1 MEEMPLGLRLSVL
14 HRAFKRQMGERCRE
28 LELTG
33 VQSAVI
39 GTLRRL
45 EREGREEIRQRDL
58 EAELHMAHPTM
69 TDLVQRLEAKGFL
82 VCSPGVRDRRVK
94 RISSTE
100 KAATLMQQIREFD
113 AQVARELCSG
123 LTAEE
128 IATLKALTDR
138 LITNALAAGDL
149 SCCGRKDGIC

>member
-1 MEEMPLGLRLSVL
+1 MEDMPMGLRLSAL
-14 HRAFKRQMGERCRE
+14 HRAFRRRMGEKCRE

-69 TDLVQRLEAKGFL
+69 TDVVQRLEAKGFL
-82 VCSPGVRDRRVK
+82 VCSPGVKDRRVK

-100 KAATLMQQIREFD
+100 KAAGLMRQIREFD
-113 AQVARELCSG
+113 SEVARDLCRG
-123 LTAEE
+123 LTEDE
-128 IATLKALTDR
+128 IASLRALTDR
-138 LITNALAAGDL
+138 LIENALAAGDL
-149 SCCGRKDGIC
+149 PCRGRKDGIC